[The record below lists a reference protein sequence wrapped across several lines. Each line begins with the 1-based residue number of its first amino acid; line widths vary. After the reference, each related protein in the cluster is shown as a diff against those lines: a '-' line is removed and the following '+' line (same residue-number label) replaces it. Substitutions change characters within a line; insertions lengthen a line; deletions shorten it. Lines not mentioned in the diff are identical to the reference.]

1 MLGRSD
7 VRVSRLGLGVMVWG
21 EASGLQQVMP
31 AKIAYGG
38 TDAANEQ
45 AAFEATLAAQVNFF
59 DTAAMYSGGASERR
73 LGELARGKE
82 IVIAS

>member
-38 TDAANEQ
+38 RQ
-45 AAFEATLAAQVNFF
+45 L
-59 DTAAMYSGGASERR
+59 SRPPLLRR
-73 LGELARGKE
+73 
-82 IVIAS
+82 